1 MGHSEAK
8 PFWNLA
14 SDFDC
19 QLWNKRRAQHEEID
33 DNPPRYLH
41 PSSVTEMQTRRLNAI
56 RHFTPESAFR
66 PKGYCQLA
74 FLILRYI
81 RDVAV

>member
-1 MGHSEAK
+1 MMRSMAI
-8 PFWNLA
+8 PQNIW
-14 SDFDC
+14 D
-19 QLWNKRRAQHEEID
+19 
-33 DNPPRYLH
+33 

-56 RHFTPESAFR
+56 LHFTPESAFR

-74 FLILRYI
+74 FLILRYV